1 MDRRPFPSNFPLA
14 LLSMTIATLNIDWA
28 GKSKGKKEKIET
40 ELTRFD
46 FDILILT
53 EAVELDLPAYK
64 FNYKTDALPVQGEYE
79 GVKYG
84 ELLNNTGYRAMI
96 YSKYPSVR
104 SFVVSDAFT
113 SLCCVFETPAGPLT
127 IYATIVGTQ
136 FKKSPYAE
144 TELNNCIRD
153 CTTISKQADH
163 LCLAGD
169 LNTSF
174 AEGEKYFQ
182 ISNETTRQL
191 RELCK
196 ACGIDLTTA
205 GLEENIDH
213 IFLPAKLKGKIT
225 KDPWIFIGKDLL
237 SDHQGVAVDLDE

>member
-1 MDRRPFPSNFPLA
+1 
-14 LLSMTIATLNIDWA
+14 MTIATLNIDWA
-28 GKSKGKKEKIET
+28 GKSKAKKAKIEA
-40 ELTRFD
+40 ELNRFD

-53 EAVELDLPAYK
+53 EAVKLDLPAYK
-64 FNYKTDALPVQGEYE
+64 FIYKTDALPVQGEYE

-96 YSKYPSVR
+96 YSKYPSIR

-113 SLCCVFETPAGPLT
+113 GLCCAFETPAGPLT
-127 IYATIVGTQ
+127 IYATIIGTQ
-136 FKKSPYAE
+136 FKKSAYAE

-153 CTTISKQADH
+153 CTDISKQVDNF
-163 LCLAGD
+163 CLVGD

-191 RELCK
+191 RELCN
-196 ACGIDLTTA
+196 ACALDLTTA
-205 GLEENIDH
+205 GLEKNIDH
-213 IFLPAKLKGKIT
+213 IFLPLSLKPKMLG
-225 KDPWIFIGKDLL
+225 DPRVFVKKNLV
-237 SDHQGVAVDLDE
+237 SDHQGIVVQMEG